1 MSAMHTDYHDRVRSD
16 TYVHRQWIGS
26 VTIELRTE
34 FSDDRFDRKDTLRH
48 VRSNSCCRFGTF
60 GVSIHY
66 TKRIETN
73 RCFLSYLR
81 TDLDSSCIAAIYHD
95 STAASNHTSLTLE
108 RNETMIEIYKDALD
122 RDKFYDLLR
131 LKQQSII
138 KDYIDASVK
147 RGTHESSTFKLVNTD
162 EAVGIY
168 QMYHKYGHMNE
179 DKLVGLT
186 DSSSSIEFTINGRL
200 SNFVMTSDSL
210 TISDLIKSGAL
221 DESKVVYLMCYDFAQ
236 DGYSTEY
243 RLIGVCSSF
252 EKLQEQINRVKDSSQ
267 IILLDDIDV
276 IVVPIDQMQNAYLCA
291 QY

>member
-1 MSAMHTDYHDRVRSD
+1 
-16 TYVHRQWIGS
+16 
-26 VTIELRTE
+26 
-34 FSDDRFDRKDTLRH
+34 
-48 VRSNSCCRFGTF
+48 
-60 GVSIHY
+60 
-66 TKRIETN
+66 
-73 RCFLSYLR
+73 
-81 TDLDSSCIAAIYHD
+81 
-95 STAASNHTSLTLE
+95 
-108 RNETMIEIYKDALD
+108 MIQIYKDALD
-122 RDKFYDLLR
+122 REKFYDLLK
-131 LKQQSII
+131 LNQQAII
-138 KDYIDASVK
+138 KDYINASVK

-186 DSSSSIEFTINGRL
+186 DSSSSIEFTL
-200 SNFVMTSDSL
+200 SGKLSYYWSASESL

-252 EKLQEQINRVKDSSQ
+252 EKLQEQISQIRSSSQ

-276 IVVPIDQMQNAYLCA
+276 IVVPIDQMQNAYLTA

>member
-1 MSAMHTDYHDRVRSD
+1 
-16 TYVHRQWIGS
+16 
-26 VTIELRTE
+26 
-34 FSDDRFDRKDTLRH
+34 
-48 VRSNSCCRFGTF
+48 
-60 GVSIHY
+60 
-66 TKRIETN
+66 
-73 RCFLSYLR
+73 
-81 TDLDSSCIAAIYHD
+81 
-95 STAASNHTSLTLE
+95 
-108 RNETMIEIYKDALD
+108 MIDIYKDALD
-122 RDKFYDLLR
+122 REKFYDLLK

-138 KDYIDASVK
+138 KDYINASVK

-186 DSSSSIEFTINGRL
+186 DSSSSIEFTLNGKL
-200 SNFVMTSDSL
+200 SHYWSSSESL
-210 TISDLIKSGAL
+210 TVNDLIKYEAL

-252 EKLQEQINRVKDSSQ
+252 EKLQEQISQIRSSSQ

-276 IVVPIDQMQNAYLCA
+276 IVVPINQMQNAYLTA